1 MFGGDYFSQSIWSK
15 TANAPSAAMAAGRP
29 PNGVEDEFLSIS
41 RIGVVTKENLREADL
56 NEAAVALN
64 SRHWNR
70 AFLRCSTRRRRCE
83 NAVII

>member
-41 RIGVVTKENLREADL
+41 RIGVVTKENLREADISGL
-56 NEAAVALN
+56 IRIAACAALRTTLDLKQV
-64 SRHWNR
+64 S
-70 AFLRCSTRRRRCE
+70 
-83 NAVII
+83 

>member
-41 RIGVVTKENLREADL
+41 RIGVVTKENLREAD
-56 NEAAVALN
+56 
-64 SRHWNR
+64 
-70 AFLRCSTRRRRCE
+70 F
-83 NAVII
+83 

>member
-56 NEAAVALN
+56 WGPIQLKAKAEK
-64 SRHWNR
+64 SSWP
-70 AFLRCSTRRRRCE
+70 
-83 NAVII
+83 

>member
-41 RIGVVTKENLREADL
+41 RIGVVTKENLREADISGL
-56 NEAAVALN
+56 VGWLVSVLQICIHENRMYEA
-64 SRHWNR
+64 
-70 AFLRCSTRRRRCE
+70 
-83 NAVII
+83 